1 MINRTA
7 VLAFVVALAACGS
20 DEPKTP
26 VAPPPSLAQI
36 TTYDC
41 SNIGRVTAVFSAE
54 DNKSVKVGLP
64 DGKALTLVLVPSAS
78 GAHYA
83 DSADNELWSK
93 GSEAMLRMAGK
104 TSSCTEAPRLHP

>member
-7 VLAFVVALAACGS
+7 VLAFVVVLAACES

-41 SNIGRVTAVFSAE
+41 SGIGRVTTVFATE
-54 DNKSVKVGLP
+54 ENKSVQVGLP
-64 DGKALTLVLVPSAS
+64 DGKSLTLLLVPSGS

-104 TSSCTEAPRLHP
+104 TSSCTEAPRLRP